1 MPNPLVAPFM
11 RWVGRLSFPRL
22 FALFAVLFV
31 VNLVVPDPIP
41 FIDEVLLGVGAL
53 VFAAWKDRRKPGSE
67 PIDHR

>member
-1 MPNPLVAPFM
+1 MPNPLIAPFM

-31 VNLVVPDPIP
+31 VNLVLPDPIL

-53 VFAAWKDRRKPGSE
+53 LFAGWKDRKN
-67 PIDHR
+67 PIEHH

>member
-1 MPNPLVAPFM
+1 MPNPLIAPFM

-31 VNLVVPDPIP
+31 VNLVLPDPIL

-53 VFAAWKDRRKPGSE
+53 VFAAWKDRKKPIE
-67 PIDHR
+67 HH